1 MSTDPHQH
9 RDLAEGFGSDA
20 DRYDR
25 ARPGYPTELAGAV
38 LAGLPGVRVVDAGI
52 GTGISASVFAA
63 AGAEVLG
70 VEPDDRM
77 AEVARSRGF
86 TVECARFEDW
96 DARGRLF
103 DAVVSGQAWHWIDP
117 DAGARKAA
125 EVLRPGGRLAVF
137 WNVAQPPEELAR
149 AFADVYRRVETG
161 LPFTP
166 WAAPQAG
173 YTGFT
178 ERAEAGI
185 RRCGAFSEPAQ
196 REFTWSMSM
205 TTAAWLDQVPTAGGH
220 DRIAPARLAE
230 LLAGMG
236 AAIDAVGGRFDLAFT
251 TLAVLADRAGS

>member
-1 MSTDPHQH
+1 MTTDPHQH

-20 DRYDR
+20 ARYDR
-25 ARPGYPTELAGAV
+25 ARPGYPSELAQAV
-38 LAGLPGVRVVDAGI
+38 LAGLPGARVLDVGI
-52 GTGISASVFAA
+52 GTGISARIFAD

-70 VEPDDRM
+70 VEPDARM
-77 AEVARSRGF
+77 AELARGRGF
-86 TVECARFEDW
+86 EVEVARFEDW
-96 DARGRLF
+96 DQCGRVF

-117 DAGARKAA
+117 DAGAEKAA
-125 EVLRPGGRLAVF
+125 AALVANGRLAVF
-137 WNVAQPPEELAR
+137 WNVAQPPAELAA

-166 WAAPQAG
+166 WAAPVAG

-178 ERAEAGI
+178 DRAEAGI
-185 RRCGAFSEPAQ
+185 RRSGRFAEPEQ
-196 REFTWSMSM
+196 RQFAWTASM

-236 AAIDAVGGRFDLAFT
+236 AAIDSVGGRFDLAYT
-251 TLAVLADRAGS
+251 TVAVLADTA